1 MAQLQCE
8 GSFVCSPAVLFQ
20 KVEGVLDGKMNLV
33 HALLISCGVCCLR
46 DTQTALLPAGVFFPM
61 RERLITGG
69 EQRLPFMN
77 LGPCSGEDRDKLGV
91 LTPGAPEEEN
101 SNS

>member
-1 MAQLQCE
+1 MVSAACEIHKLHCCQL
-8 GSFVCSPAVLFQ
+8 G
-20 KVEGVLDGKMNLV
+20 
-33 HALLISCGVCCLR
+33 
-46 DTQTALLPAGVFFPM
+46 FFSPM
-61 RERLITGG
+61 RERLIIGG

-101 SNS
+101 SNSWALNAGTAVL